1 MQFGRDALFRART
14 TTRVAVGNQGW
25 RPPHPG
31 AGGFGSVPRQTNE
44 CKSYVRANH
53 SPLLLPQ
60 GMPAGFLHFA
70 PLGPPLSSTLV
81 ELQRTTRPRPAH
93 VYSKTALVLRFCVG
107 EQQIVA

>member
-1 MQFGRDALFRART
+1 M
-14 TTRVAVGNQGW
+14 
-25 RPPHPG
+25 
-31 AGGFGSVPRQTNE
+31 
-44 CKSYVRANH
+44 RANH

-107 EQQIVA
+107 EQPIVA

>member
-1 MQFGRDALFRART
+1 MTPSSGHGRPHVWRSATKVADRHTPLLWVLYVCAGNPSSESVTCERI
-14 TTRVAVGNQGW
+14 TR
-25 RPPHPG
+25 
-31 AGGFGSVPRQTNE
+31 
-44 CKSYVRANH
+44 H
-53 SPLLLPQ
+53 SLLPQ